1 MTSDL
6 KLIDVDK
13 IRQEI
18 YQDLINDSIEYC
30 CYCGQ
35 AKHRIGCCGENHFE
49 TYAEMRQEDQKYIL
63 DEMVA
68 DELEKLAKE
77 MK

>member
-1 MTSDL
+1 MTEFDKLRQKIFEDL
-6 KLIDVDK
+6 M
-13 IRQEI
+13 
-18 YQDLINDSIEYC
+18 SSSTEYC

-35 AKHRIGCCGENHFE
+35 EKHRFSCCGENHFE
-49 TYAEMRQEDQKYIL
+49 TYADMYPDDQQYIL

-77 MK
+77 KK